1 MKKYFLPFLSLLL
14 ILPSCNNSDVTSS
27 LLSSEKPSS
36 SEVGGDSSSLP
47 SSSKEE
53 FVPLEL
59 NAKNMI
65 PSLKEIVSSNN
76 FTFANNY
83 ILNYPSSRVFFT
95 EKYLFYSDYKAG
107 YLTLK
112 SFDTEFTNS
121 EELVYLYQMNAGTV
135 NLMYPVTDGNIF
147 STPKPYTS
155 LVSFNYML
163 DLDLSSLQENEFELK
178 DGYLYTKNK
187 ALVRA
192 LASMAGYSADTYKD
206 VFYKAKLKFD
216 KNNNVEFILQ
226 MFNDA
231 YEIVDVKSTHA
242 CFLNVN
248 KTHYAP
254 VETYLA
260 ENYEMNMPSLS
271 LEEAAPLFFQNEK
284 DVISLNNESYV
295 KITGG
300 EEGVVAK
307 EEINRS
313 QIEYEHTSI
322 DVLTSRRL
330 TNLVRNNEDGIPSYI
345 GLDGENKLS
354 EERFSKYYTWDYSY
368 PSPTEFLTKQ
378 LKAFRKIG
386 ENQYRY
392 YGYNQSS
399 FFRSLCNFNGQNGI
413 QWIDL
418 FLVNKQIDHVVF
430 TYRLGQDEYENGDTF
445 TYQTTITCQLVKDR
459 SITNPTPYEAKT
471 ENAILAKAFKK
482 FNGTEKFQ
490 VTAVNDKSSY
500 SRFIT
505 TYDLKSFVKEKDY
518 YTGGGAKTFIDGY
531 KKLDGSSYQRFLV
544 GTDGVI
550 KTNGSVTQ
558 GELSSLI
565 SFGLSPNIFAK
576 TGENEYMFDSYIL
589 KGAKDKM
596 ILGSDEKYF
605 LPSTFKLTVDP
616 IKEEVVSAYYEYSDG
631 ISQSGSETLSFLYGE
646 DVKLESSLEEKMSNL
661 PTWVEPKT
669 WKDEDPKIYS
679 YLQKYFGDEADN
691 VPYIYDGDVY
701 SQWLASDSTLELE
714 IYSNTQT
721 ADAASFFQK
730 YREKLLASGFETT
743 TLSSMP
749 GATIYVK
756 GNVSIRLA
764 SVLVGGIYLWK
775 TGEAK

>member
-65 PSLKEIVSSNN
+65 SSLKEIVSSNN

-83 ILNYPSSRVFFT
+83 ILNYPSSRVLFT

-216 KNNNVEFILQ
+216 KNNKVEFILQ

-271 LEEAAPLFFQNEK
+271 LEEAAPLLFLDEK

-300 EEGVVAK
+300 EEGIVAK

-313 QIEYEHTSI
+313 QNEYEHTSI

-330 TNLVRNNEDGIPSYI
+330 TNLVRNNERKVTD
-345 GLDGENKLS
+345 LS
-354 EERFSKYYTWDYSY
+354 
-368 PSPTEFLTKQ
+368 Q
-378 LKAFRKIG
+378 
-386 ENQYRY
+386 
-392 YGYNQSS
+392 
-399 FFRSLCNFNGQNGI
+399 
-413 QWIDL
+413 
-418 FLVNKQIDHVVF
+418 
-430 TYRLGQDEYENGDTF
+430 
-445 TYQTTITCQLVKDR
+445 
-459 SITNPTPYEAKT
+459 
-471 ENAILAKAFKK
+471 K
-482 FNGTEKFQ
+482 FPI
-490 VTAVNDKSSY
+490 Y
-500 SRFIT
+500 
-505 TYDLKSFVKEKDY
+505 
-518 YTGGGAKTFIDGY
+518 
-531 KKLDGSSYQRFLV
+531 
-544 GTDGVI
+544 
-550 KTNGSVTQ
+550 VTQ
-558 GELSSLI
+558 PC
-565 SFGLSPNIFAK
+565 F
-576 TGENEYMFDSYIL
+576 
-589 KGAKDKM
+589 
-596 ILGSDEKYF
+596 
-605 LPSTFKLTVDP
+605 
-616 IKEEVVSAYYEYSDG
+616 SAEM
-631 ISQSGSETLSFLYGE
+631 LSFTCPARPSKRRKNYG
-646 DVKLESSLEEKMSNL
+646 
-661 PTWVEPKT
+661 
-669 WKDEDPKIYS
+669 
-679 YLQKYFGDEADN
+679 QKG
-691 VPYIYDGDVY
+691 
-701 SQWLASDSTLELE
+701 
-714 IYSNTQT
+714 
-721 ADAASFFQK
+721 
-730 YREKLLASGFETT
+730 
-743 TLSSMP
+743 
-749 GATIYVK
+749 
-756 GNVSIRLA
+756 
-764 SVLVGGIYLWK
+764 
-775 TGEAK
+775 